1 MLKKM
6 IIDPLIRCKHS
17 ELLEVPTIVRV
28 KKFDED
34 GSKDFIEQM
43 EKALNSG
50 QTFIPIVVDSFG
62 GQVYTLM
69 EMINKMET
77 CGLPC
82 YTICESKAMSCGAML
97 FSMGHKRY
105 MSPNATL
112 MLHDA
117 SLFTYG
123 KAEEVKADAR
133 ELERLN
139 QLVFKMIAKNCQQKE
154 NYFLDLIHEK
164 GHADWY
170 LNTKDAKKHNLCTNV
185 GIPNLNIKVSVD
197 FYLE

>member
-6 IIDPLIRCKHS
+6 IVDPLIRCKHI
-17 ELLEVPTIVRV
+17 ELMESPIIVRV
-28 KKFDED
+28 RKFDDD
-34 GSKDFIEQM
+34 GSKDFIDHM

-50 QTFIPIVVDSFG
+50 QSFIPIVVDSFG
-62 GQVYTLM
+62 GSVYTLL
-69 EMINKMET
+69 EMINKMKT

-82 YTICESKAMSCGAML
+82 YTIVESKAMSCGAML
-97 FSMGHKRY
+97 FSMGEKRY
-105 MSPNATL
+105 MSPHATL

-123 KAEEVKADAR
+123 KAEEVKADAK

-139 QLVFKMIAKNCQQKE
+139 QLVFRMIAKNCQQKE
-154 NYFLDLIHEK
+154 SYFLDLIHQK

-170 LNTKDAKKHNLCTNV
+170 LATNEAKKHKLCTNIGV
-185 GIPNLNIKVSVD
+185 PNLIVKVSVD
-197 FYLE
+197 FSLG